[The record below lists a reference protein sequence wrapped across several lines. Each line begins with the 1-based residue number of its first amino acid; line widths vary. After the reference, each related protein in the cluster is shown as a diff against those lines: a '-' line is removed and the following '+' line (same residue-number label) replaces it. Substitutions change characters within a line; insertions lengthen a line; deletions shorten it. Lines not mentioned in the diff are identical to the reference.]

1 MDEFSELTKVDNFI
15 PLYHLKEFLKLFK
28 VMFHNYFKDQFM
40 QIFREGLRV
49 KWLFPK
55 ISDQR
60 KKKLG
65 KISPL
70 KSLKK
75 KNNEER

>member
-1 MDEFSELTKVDNFI
+1 
-15 PLYHLKEFLKLFK
+15 
-28 VMFHNYFKDQFM
+28 MFHNYFKDQFM

-55 ISDQR
+55 ISGQR

-65 KISPL
+65 KISPM